1 MKPFQPKSCKGDNI
15 SFKEEL
21 RDFLKD
27 YEKLII
33 LGIGNELRYDDG
45 VGPFIISNLNKYEL
59 SDKVMLINAQTV
71 PENFT
76 GKIRI
81 EKPSHIIIIDAC
93 LMGLAPGEFK
103 IVDEDDFA
111 EIGISTHSMSLSYF
125 VKFLNNDNVL
135 FIGIEPET
143 LELIDQDSLG
153 VLGADLMDFNG
164 ELTENVQKSA
174 EELVEL
180 LRETLT

>member
-1 MKPFQPKSCKGDNI
+1 MD
-15 SFKEEL
+15 
-21 RDFLKD
+21 DFLKD
-27 YEKLII
+27 YEKLIV

-45 VGPFIISNLNKYEL
+45 VGPFIISNLNRHKL
-59 SDKVMLINAQTV
+59 SDKVLLINAQTV

-81 EKPSHIIIIDAC
+81 ENPSHIIIIDAC

-103 IVDEDDFA
+103 VVNEEEFA
-111 EIGISTHSMSLSYF
+111 NIGISTHSMSLSYF
-125 VKFLNNDNVL
+125 VRFLNNDNIL
-135 FIGIEPET
+135 FIGIEPQS

-164 ELTENVQKSA
+164 ELTENVRRSA
-174 EELVEL
+174 DELVEL
-180 LRETLT
+180 LKETLS